1 MISEEV
7 KSNYRAILDVFK
19 NEKKHIS
26 ERSKKLWQHTL
37 FIFLAIEAVLAF
49 LVMLGVI
56 KVQGTGLIV
65 LFIIP
70 IIVFM
75 IPIIS
80 QFTLRGKWV
89 EKYKDE
95 VLKPIVEAQFPGIT
109 YEDDYHISEQM
120 FNASNLFTNPDR
132 FNGEDLF
139 SGKLDATAFSF
150 SEIHAEEKHTSR
162 DKDGNTTTSYST
174 IFKGLFLIADF
185 NKEIQNDTYVYSS
198 GGKSWFSRYKRVRLE
213 DPVFED
219 RFNVYSNDQVEAR
232 YILTPKIMERIVE
245 LEDRFGE
252 NLYLSFRGHNVYIA
266 ISESYDMF
274 ETSFHD
280 EVNFTQIERF
290 LAEVDSIL
298 AILNDLDLNLRIWT
312 KR

>member
-7 KSNYRAILDVFK
+7 KSKYRAILDIFK

-26 ERSKKLWQHTL
+26 ERSKKRWRHAL
-37 FIFLAIEAVLAF
+37 FAFLAIEAVLAF
-49 LVMLGVI
+49 LVMLEVI
-56 KVQGTGLIV
+56 KAQDTGLIV

-70 IIVFM
+70 IIVF
-75 IPIIS
+75 IVPIIS
-80 QFTLRGKWV
+80 SYTWKGKWV

-95 VLKPIVEAQFPGIT
+95 VIKPIVEAQFPGII
-109 YEDDYHISEQM
+109 YEDNHHISERM
-120 FNASNLFTNPDR
+120 FNASNLFINPDR
-132 FNGEDLF
+132 FDGEDLF
-139 SGKLDATAFSF
+139 SGKLDATAFTF
-150 SEIHAEEKHTSR
+150 SEIHAEEKRTSR

-198 GGKSWFSRYKRVRLE
+198 GGKNWFSRYKRVRLE

-219 RFNVYSNDQVEAR
+219 RFNVYSDDQVEAR

-280 EVNFTQIERF
+280 EVNFNQIERF
-290 LAEVDSIL
+290 LAEVESIL

>member
-7 KSNYRAILDVFK
+7 KSNYRAILDIFK

-26 ERSKKLWQHTL
+26 ERSKKRWRHAL
-37 FIFLAIEAVLAF
+37 FAFLTIEAVLAF
-49 LVMLGVI
+49 LVMLEVI
-56 KVQGTGLIV
+56 KAQDTGLIV

-70 IIVFM
+70 IIVF
-75 IPIIS
+75 IVPIIS
-80 QFTLRGKWV
+80 SYTWKGKWV

-95 VLKPIVEAQFPGIT
+95 VIKPIVEAQFPGII
-109 YEDDYHISEQM
+109 YEDNHHISERM
-120 FNASNLFTNPDR
+120 FNASNLFINPDR
-132 FNGEDLF
+132 FDGEDLF
-139 SGKLDATAFSF
+139 SGKLDATAFTF

-198 GGKSWFSRYKRVRLE
+198 GGKNWFSRYKRVRLE

-219 RFNVYSNDQVEAR
+219 RFNVYSDDQVEAR

-290 LAEVDSIL
+290 LAEVESIL

>member
-7 KSNYRAILDVFK
+7 KSNYRAILDIFK

-26 ERSKKLWQHTL
+26 ERSKKRWRYTL
-37 FIFLAIEAVLAF
+37 FVYLAIMTLLVLF
-49 LVMLGVI
+49 LLFGAI
-56 KVQGTGLIV
+56 NIQGPGLIFA
-65 LFIIP
+65 FIVP
-70 IIVFM
+70 AIIFM
-75 IPIIS
+75 IPLAS
-80 QFTLRGKWV
+80 SYSWKGKWV

-95 VLKPIVEAQFPGIT
+95 VIKPIVEAQFPGII
-109 YEDDYHISEQM
+109 YEDNHHISERM
-120 FNASNLFTNPDR
+120 FNASNLFINPDR
-132 FNGEDLF
+132 FDGEDLF
-139 SGKLDATAFSF
+139 SGKLDATAFTF

-198 GGKSWFSRYKRVRLE
+198 GGKNWFSRYKRVRLE

-274 ETSFHD
+274 KTSFHD

-290 LAEVDSIL
+290 LAEVESIL